1 MVEDPVI
8 CDCNDVCKSDIVD
21 KIKDKNL
28 KTINEVG
35 KELDAGTGCGGCRY
49 DIQDILNEINN

>member
-1 MVEDPVI
+1 MVENPVI

-35 KELDAGTGCGGCRY
+35 KELDAGTGCGGCQF